1 MSYLLLYLGRAC
13 VIVVELM
20 AKLFFFPLLERA
32 GVEVN
37 QMYSPSPNLN
47 FINQMI
53 HNMCDISN
61 LFVALRILDSGLHC
75 SCSSSALTLSPSH
88 DL

>member
-1 MSYLLLYLGRAC
+1 MSYLLLYLVRAC
-13 VIVVELM
+13 VIAVELM

-47 FINQMI
+47 YYQPN
-53 HNMCDISN
+53 
-61 LFVALRILDSGLHC
+61 DSQHV
-75 SCSSSALTLSPSH
+75 
-88 DL
+88 